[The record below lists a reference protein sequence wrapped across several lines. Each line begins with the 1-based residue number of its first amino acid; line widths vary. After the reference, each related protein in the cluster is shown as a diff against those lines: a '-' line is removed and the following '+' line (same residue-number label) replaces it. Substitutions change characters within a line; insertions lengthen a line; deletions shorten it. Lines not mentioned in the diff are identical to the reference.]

1 MVGEIGTWRGRV
13 SPRCFLIGW
22 ADVDPEEGPD
32 DVEGEGVEHGQG
44 HVRQDEEGDEHGD
57 EPWS

>member
-1 MVGEIGTWRGRV
+1 M
-13 SPRCFLIGW
+13 
-22 ADVDPEEGPD
+22 DPEEGPD

-44 HVRQDEEGDEHGD
+44 HVRQDEKGDEHGD